1 MIMSSYSAKQIVV
14 SPVPAEYRNH
24 EPVIMPAR
32 LCLQFLQHSRAI
44 HADGFK
50 SYGVFTVEAGGSTF
64 RPVDVRFFDP
74 TQNRRNSPEYRAAFE
89 AQGIYFRAHDDAGFV
104 VDVKELAD
112 VERAVDQVGQM
123 IVAPFHSHRRQ
134 PPNFSD
140 IDYRLHNP
148 FFCWHL
154 VVCLRNP
161 ASPQLQPFLVD
172 KSLDDFG
179 IDASDNREGS
189 ECAYQG
195 DNVRPLELI
204 VEGTEAELDKVVS
217 ALGLS

>member
-1 MIMSSYSAKQIVV
+1 MSSHATTQIVI
-14 SPVPAEYRNH
+14 SPVPAESNND

-32 LCLQFLQHSRAI
+32 LCLQLLQRSRAI

-50 SYGVFTVEAGGSTF
+50 SYGVFSVKAGGSPF
-64 RPVDVRFFDP
+64 RPLDVRFFDP

-89 AQGIYFRAHDDAGFV
+89 AQGIYFRAHADAGFV

-112 VERAVDQVGQM
+112 VERAVDQVGHM

-134 PPNFSD
+134 PPHFSD

-148 FFCWHL
+148 FFSWQL

-161 ASPQLQPFLVD
+161 AAPQLQPFLVD
-172 KSLDDFG
+172 KSWDDFG
-179 IDASDNREGS
+179 IDARDTREGG

-204 VEGTEAELDKVVS
+204 VEGTEAELNQVVA
-217 ALGLS
+217 ALGVA